1 MKKTRGTP
9 DFLLLLMTVALVG
22 FGLVMVFSSSSVLSY
37 WEMGDRWYFTKR
49 QIIWAFIGAIGMMI
63 TMNIPYQA
71 YRKMFFPIF
80 LATIFLLVLVLI
92 IGTERNNSMSWI
104 SIGPITIQPAEFAKL
119 GLILYLAAIISKKE
133 DKFRHFQKGLLP
145 VLIVTGITLGL
156 IGLQPDVG
164 TAFILLC
171 GAMVV
176 IYTGGARFH
185 HLMAITAPVLM
196 MVGTYVLKEEYRI
209 NRITSFLDPFHADN
223 VSSSGYQLSQS
234 LFAIAHGG
242 WNGTGF
248 GHSIQ
253 KVFYL
258 PLPHNDFIFAVMAEE
273 LGFIGCILF
282 LLFFLM
288 FLLRTLFISLRCKD
302 SFGIL
307 VGIGIVTLIGVQAFV
322 NIGGVIGAI
331 PITGVPL
338 PFISSGGSS
347 LVVYMT
353 SMGIILSI
361 SREQNRT
368 ATT

>member
-1 MKKTRGTP
+1 M
-9 DFLLLLMTVALVG
+9 LLMTVALVG

-49 QIIWAFIGAIGMMI
+49 QMIWAVIGAIGMMI
-63 TMNIPYQA
+63 AMNIPYQA
-71 YRKMFFPIF
+71 YRKLFFPIF
-80 LATIFLLVLVLI
+80 IGTTTLLVLVLI

-104 SIGPITIQPAEFAKL
+104 SIGPFTIQPAEFAKL
-119 GLILYLAAIISKKE
+119 GLILYLSAIISKKE
-133 DKFRHFQKGLLP
+133 DKLRHFQKGLLP

-185 HLMAITAPVLM
+185 HLMAIAAPVM
-196 MVGTYVLKEEYRI
+196 IMAAIFILKEEYRMD
-209 NRITSFLDPFHADN
+209 RITSFLDPFSKKNATDA
-223 VSSSGYQLSQS
+223 GYQLSQS

-242 WNGTGF
+242 WTGTGF
-248 GHSIQ
+248 GQSIQ

-258 PLPHNDFIFAVMAEE
+258 PLPHNDFIFAIMAEE
-273 LGFIGCILF
+273 LGFVGCMLF
-282 LLFFLM
+282 LLFFIL
-288 FLLRTLFISLRCKD
+288 FLLRSLFISLRCKD
-302 SFGIL
+302 PFGIL

-361 SREQNRT
+361 SREQNK
-368 ATT
+368 AA